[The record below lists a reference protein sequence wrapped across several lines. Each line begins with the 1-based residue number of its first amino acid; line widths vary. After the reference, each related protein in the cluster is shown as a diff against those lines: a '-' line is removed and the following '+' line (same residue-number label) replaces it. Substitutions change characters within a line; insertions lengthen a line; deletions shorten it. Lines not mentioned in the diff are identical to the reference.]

1 MAKTR
6 EARAAGQLE
15 PVGELLRSLLRRLG
29 LEHRLEEQRVIE
41 AWPTIVGPAVA
52 EQARAVAIRE
62 GVLFVDV
69 ANNVWMQELGL
80 LRDSIAERL
89 NAHLGAPLVHK
100 IVLSIERP
108 PLQEGSAAP
117 WQREDE
123 ESHDD

>member
-1 MAKTR
+1 LPRSSELGSVTFD
-6 EARAAGQLE
+6 RA
-15 PVGELLRSLLRRLG
+15 
-29 LEHRLEEQRVIE
+29 IE
-41 AWPTIVGPAVA
+41 AWPGIVGPAVA

-69 ANNVWMQELGL
+69 ATNVWMQELGL
-80 LRDSIAERL
+80 MRDSIVERL
-89 NAHLGAPLVHK
+89 NAHLGAPLVRK

-108 PLQEGSAAP
+108 ALHDVEAAP